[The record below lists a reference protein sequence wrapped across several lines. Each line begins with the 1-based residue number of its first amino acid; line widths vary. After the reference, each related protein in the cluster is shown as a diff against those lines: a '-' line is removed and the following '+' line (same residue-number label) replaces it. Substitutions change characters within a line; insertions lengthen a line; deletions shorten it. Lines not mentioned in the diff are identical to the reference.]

1 MQKEGGESGGDVS
14 LPAANVSADA
24 KVMALS
30 PHNGQKDGSLSSDF
44 CKSSAVTFREFP
56 FLFSKLQ
63 NMTLG

>member
-44 CKSSAVTFREFP
+44 CESSAVTFREFP

>member
-1 MQKEGGESGGDVS
+1 MQKEGGESGGEVS